1 MELDAEG
8 AFVERDAVLLQQ
20 ADGLAGDGGGRVDD
34 LDPGAGDG
42 LDDRPQERI
51 VRATEDDA
59 VRACVQQGLQRG
71 FHGRIGLRAVQ
82 GAVFHEL
89 HEAFAHVFDDM
100 DIVLEA
106 AFRLQVL
113 GAFERPGR
121 GEDADHAGFR
131 AQGGGLH
138 GRFHPHEGYVRIF
151 FAEGGDGGRRGGVA
165 GDDDDVGPLA
175 QQEVRDGAGAVP
187 DEVGRLVPVRAV
199 GVVRIIDI
207 ALVREQFHDLPVHRQ
222 AARARIEYADGCHTL
237 TNIREILKKLAGVK
251 AWVTDFQK
259 AASLVDD
266 LDVLYDFAKDS
277 VSGSEDEAVETDET
291 RELDATF
298 AKAVEAVEALELKNM
313 LGNEGDNLGAV
324 LTINSG
330 AGGTEANDWSSM
342 LMRMYLRW
350 GERNGYKMTV
360 TSLLEGEEAGI
371 KSATIEVE
379 GDYAYG
385 YLKAENGVHR
395 LVRISPFNAQG
406 KRQTT
411 FSSVFVYPLVDDS
424 IHIEIN
430 PGDLEWDTF
439 RSGGHGGQNVN
450 KVETGVR
457 VRHIPSGI
465 MVENTE
471 TRSQQDNRQR
481 ALLILKSR
489 LYDIELKKRQ
499 EKQAELE
506 GQKKRIEWGSQIR
519 NYVLHPYKLVK
530 DLRTGYSTA
539 DTQGVLD
546 GDLNEFM
553 KTFLMGNGAA
563 VTDVDDDL
571 D

>member
-1 MELDAEG
+1 MTTQE
-8 AFVERDAVLLQQ
+8 QIK
-20 ADGLAGDGGGRVDD
+20 D
-34 LDPGAGDG
+34 L
-42 LDDRPQERI
+42 QERVASLASCLDI
-51 VRATEDDA
+51 AGKRKEVAAKTQETLAPDFWGDPKA
-59 VRACVQQGLQRG
+59 A
-71 FHGRIGLRAVQ
+71 
-82 GAVFHEL
+82 
-89 HEAFAHVFDDM
+89 EAF
-100 DIVLEA
+100 
-106 AFRLQVL
+106 
-113 GAFERPGR
+113 
-121 GEDADHAGFR
+121 
-131 AQGGGLH
+131 
-138 GRFHPHEGYVRIF
+138 
-151 FAEGGDGGRRGGVA
+151 
-165 GDDDDVGPLA
+165 
-175 QQEVRDGAGAVP
+175 
-187 DEVGRLVPVRAV
+187 
-199 GVVRIIDI
+199 
-207 ALVREQFHDLPVHRQ
+207 
-222 AARARIEYADGCHTL
+222 
-237 TNIREILKKLAGVK
+237 LKKLSGIK
-251 AWVTDFQK
+251 SWITDFDK
-259 AASLVDD
+259 ARGLADD
-266 LDVLYDFAKDS
+266 LEVLYDFAKDS
-277 VSGSEDEAVETDET
+277 LSGAEDEAMETAET
-291 RELDATF
+291 KELDAAF
-298 AKAVEAVEALELKNM
+298 AQAVEAVEALELRNM

-330 AGGTEANDWSSM
+330 AGGTEANDWSAM
-342 LMRMYLRW
+342 LMRMYTRW
-350 GERNGYKMTV
+350 CERNGYKYTV

-371 KSATIEVE
+371 KSTTIEVE

-424 IHIEIN
+424 INIEIN
-430 PGDLEWDTF
+430 PSDLEWDTF

-457 VRHIPSGI
+457 VRHLPSGI

-530 DLRTGYSTA
+530 DLRTGYSTT

-553 KTFLMGNGAA
+553 KTYLMGKGAA
-563 VTDVDDDL
+563 VTDADDL